1 MGIIFPVNINDLITA
16 TEVLKVLWTEDSC
29 NKRTKIKGKT
39 LPFSAEL
46 NGFNNFPVTRVITW
60 LFFFSYSTVLNY

>member
-16 TEVLKVLWTEDSC
+16 TEVLKVLWTENSC

-39 LPFSAEL
+39 LVDLSQL
-46 NGFNNFPVTRVITW
+46 N
-60 LFFFSYSTVLNY
+60 